1 MHAHCPYRPQLNVVP
16 ASTAFSNVQRF
27 CSHCLSDESDRL
39 SFPIQILY
47 LGCPHSP
54 NRKPKNPIGFYL
66 DEEVKKKLVYETGY
80 CALHETMISP
90 ISTWCTFDETKSNK
104 GGGLAINNQQKTDI
118 TAIRRRGTPA
128 PRDTNNPV
136 SNTDGFSLSLMQRP
150 SCRLQYS
157 QWLVAGPQGSMENLV
172 S

>member
-16 ASTAFSNVQRF
+16 ASTAFSNVQRL

-118 TAIRRRGTPA
+118 TAIRRRGPHPETQIIQFQIRMILVVFNAASVVQITVFAMAGGRGRRA
-128 PRDTNNPV
+128 PWKT
-136 SNTDGFSLSLMQRP
+136 S
-150 SCRLQYS
+150 
-157 QWLVAGPQGSMENLV
+157 
-172 S
+172 